1 MKRSCSYC
9 GRIHDYNYD
18 CPMKPKPK
26 GNRDKDIEKFR
37 GGKLWKAKRKEILER
52 DKGLCVVCRLGI
64 GCEPDLIPADS
75 VHHIIP
81 LADDLDRRLDDDNL
95 ISLCAYHHEVAER
108 GEIPAADL
116 LRAIGTPPPGV
127 GGNF

>member
-1 MKRSCSYC
+1 MKRACTYC

-52 DKGLCVVCRLGI
+52 DKGLCVVCRLGLC
-64 GCEPDLIPADS
+64 GEPIDLVPADS
-75 VHHIIP
+75 VHHITP
-81 LADDLDRRLDDDNL
+81 LTDDFDARLDNDNL
-95 ISLCAYHHEVAER
+95 ISLCAYHHEQAER
-108 GEIPAADL
+108 GEISAEELFKAVE
-116 LRAIGTPPPGV
+116 G
-127 GGNF
+127 

>member
-1 MKRSCSYC
+1 MKRACTYC

-52 DKGLCVVCRLGI
+52 DKGLCVVCRLGLC
-64 GCEPDLIPADS
+64 GEDTDLVPADS
-75 VHHIIP
+75 VHHIVP
-81 LADDLDRRLDDDNL
+81 LAEDFDRRLDDDNL
-95 ISLCAYHHEVAER
+95 ISLCAYHHEQAER
-108 GEIPAADL
+108 GEISAEELFKAVE
-116 LRAIGTPPPGV
+116 G
-127 GGNF
+127 